1 MTQTKVTWHGHA
13 CFTIDMGTKIVVD
26 PFLNGNPKADI
37 TPDKVK
43 ADIVV
48 VTHGH
53 SDHLGDAVEICKN
66 NSAELVTMV
75 ELAWKLAEENPD
87 LKVHDINIS
96 GSATIKG
103 VRVSSVQAVHSSTY
117 NGEFVGPPMGV
128 VIGRDSRGHQ
138 ADSTSREYL
147 NRAGHLGE
155 FRIYHAGDTGVFKDM
170 ELIGD
175 YYKPDLSMLPIGGH
189 YTMGPEEAA
198 IACRMIRSRY
208 TVPMHYNTFDKVLSD
223 PGVLADLTRK
233 DKSTE
238 VIVAEIGKEMIF
250 DDSGKMVA

>member
-1 MTQTKVTWHGHA
+1 MTETKVTWHGHA

-37 TPDKVK
+37 TPEKVK

-48 VTHGH
+48 VTHAH
-53 SDHLGDAVEICKN
+53 SDHLGDAVQICKN

-75 ELAWKLAEENPD
+75 ELAWKLSEENPD

-103 VRVSSVQAVHSSTY
+103 VRISAVQAVHSSTY
-117 NGEFVGPPMGV
+117 NGEYAGPPMGA
-128 VIGRDSRGHQ
+128 IIEKG
-138 ADSTSREYL
+138 
-147 NRAGHLGE
+147 
-155 FRIYHAGDTGVFKDM
+155 FKIYHAGDTGVFKDM

-175 YYKPDLSMLPIGGH
+175 LYKPDLSLLPIGGH

-198 IACRMIRSRY
+198 LACKMLKARY
-208 TVPMHYNTFDKVLSD
+208 TIPMHYNTFDKIMND
-223 PGVLADLTRK
+223 PKVLADLAKR

-238 VIVAEIGKEMIF
+238 VIMAKIGEEITFDASGRKVA
-250 DDSGKMVA
+250 